1 MKKTICLALALLA
14 SIPCLLLA
22 EEVPRILAM
31 EVPKETLPGKNTLW
45 VNLAQLQALSGEL
58 TVAVPAAVIAL
69 LDRQDRV
76 LANFGSVRKGKCK
89 WDYKTVQDKF
99 LAVDFAAADYSQ
111 LAPGIIDRVAM
122 PGFQLAA
129 VDGRT
134 RTIFQSIPVVFWDM
148 PDLAVQLTYPVTA
161 APGQSLRQDVTV
173 QLENKGSIA
182 AKDIHLDIVLSQDD
196 KVQWRGPGTAG
207 DDVPLENGRE
217 TVPLLEPGRQ
227 ISVQFTGDLRIP
239 ENMPPGKHY
248 LAVIADAEGRISEP
262 TRENNVQ
269 SGFIMISVP
278 EPKAFS
284 LALPETLLYFEPANY
299 GFQIVS
305 QGAILSDG
313 KDWKLCKMKP
323 NVYQIKHVSW
333 SDFFWEIDTYEQQ
346 VWEVRGADFC
356 KKGGRARE
364 LKIKVDV
371 TGGSLLAPPSRF
383 TLTLPETRLRF
394 EPGSK
399 AFSLTT
405 LGKPIFHLP
414 FWWVCKRESY
424 LYQLRYILWQ
434 DFFWQVDTFK
444 KEASRI
450 RDGKF
455 CSGEGKAEALPLPV
469 LVE

>member
-1 MKKTICLALALLA
+1 MKRTTWLILGLLA
-14 SIPCLLLA
+14 FVPWLLAA

-31 EVPKETLPGKNTLW
+31 EVPKEKAPGKNTLW

-58 TVAVPAAVIAL
+58 AAAVDAAEIAL

-76 LANFGSVRKGKCK
+76 LVNFGSVRKGKCK
-89 WDYKTVQDKF
+89 WDYKTAQDKF
-99 LAVDFAAADYSQ
+99 LAVDFAAVDYSQ

-129 VDGRT
+129 VDGKT
-134 RTIFQSIPVVFWDM
+134 RAIFRSLPVVFWDM
-148 PDLAVQLTYPVTA
+148 ADLAVQLTYPVNA
-161 APGQSLRQDVTV
+161 APGQSLSQDVTV
-173 QLENKGSIA
+173 HLENKGSIA
-182 AKDIHLDIVLSQDD
+182 AKDVRLDIVLSLDD

-207 DDVPLENGRE
+207 DDVLLENGTQ
-217 TVPLLEPGRQ
+217 TVPVLDPGKQ
-227 ISVQFTGDLRIP
+227 VTVQVSGALRIP
-239 ENMPPGKHY
+239 ENVPPGKHY
-248 LAVIADAEGRISEP
+248 LAVVADAEGRISEP
-262 TRENNVQ
+262 SRENNVQ

-278 EPKAFS
+278 EPKAFVLS
-284 LALPETLLYFEPANY
+284 LPETVLVFEPATY
-299 GFQIVS
+299 GFKIVS
-305 QGAILSDG
+305 HGGILSDG

-333 SDFFWEIDTYEQQ
+333 SDFYWEIDTYEQQ

-356 KKGGRARE
+356 KKGGKARE

-371 TGGSLLAPPSRF
+371 AGGSLIAPPSRF

-399 AFSLTT
+399 ALSLTT
-405 LGKPIFHLP
+405 FDKPIFHLP
-414 FWWVCKRESY
+414 FWWVCKRDSY

-444 KEASRI
+444 KEVRRI

-455 CSGEGKAEALPLPV
+455 CSGEGQAEPLSVPV
-469 LVE
+469 TVE